1 MNLRP
6 NLRAFLALS
15 GMVAA
20 LASAHCGSAS
30 ESLTTGAGT
39 PASANTPRE
48 KEVPQESADF
58 RNGADAGAGASAT
71 TSPPPFATPPAV
83 LEDGLLLVNA
93 TTTFPAF
100 RVCPPEG
107 EGKLSTSPT
116 KPVPTS
122 LMPRSSLAGVDING
136 ATRIDPQP
144 EFAGVSDVVVLA
156 IDDTTKQNPAL
167 ANGTCRALACTLS
180 GGNCMAPTKL
190 FRVPVRDGQGAAV
203 PGAFN
208 SRGRILA
215 LRETGGLH
223 FEVLTIQSLSSTG
236 SSQLRVDYR
245 NLSTFKGEVRY
256 FREQTGPGEVSPE
269 NGQKIISL
277 NRNYSVARFT
287 ANTHV
292 ASLLDIQQD
301 SDPRVP
307 IDSFYL
313 SPGSFA
319 LLLVGQSAPTDPD
332 RGLRFLAVPVSTRP
346 RIADAGTD

>member
-20 LASAHCGSAS
+20 LGSAHCGSAS
-30 ESLTTGAGT
+30 ESLATGGGT
-39 PASANTPRE
+39 PTSTSATPPT
-48 KEVPQESADF
+48 KEMPQESGDF
-58 RNGADAGAGASAT
+58 KAGADAGTGAANI
-71 TSPPPFATPPAV
+71 PPPPATPPV
-83 LEDGLLLVNA
+83 LDDGLLLVNA

-144 EFAGVSDVVVLA
+144 EFAAVSDVVVLA

-190 FRVPVRDGQGAAV
+190 FRVPVRDGQGAAM

-223 FEVLTIQSLSSTG
+223 FEVLTIQSVSSTG
-236 SSQLRVDYR
+236 ASQLRVDYR
-245 NLSTFKGEVRY
+245 NLSTFTGEVRY
-256 FREQTGPGEVSPE
+256 FREQTGPGEVIPE
-269 NGQKIISL
+269 DGQKLISL
-277 NRNYSVARFT
+277 NRDYSIARFT

-319 LLLVGQSAPTDPD
+319 LLLVGQVAPTDPD
-332 RGLRFLAVPVSTRP
+332 RGLRFLAVPINTRP
-346 RIADAGTD
+346 GIADAGTD